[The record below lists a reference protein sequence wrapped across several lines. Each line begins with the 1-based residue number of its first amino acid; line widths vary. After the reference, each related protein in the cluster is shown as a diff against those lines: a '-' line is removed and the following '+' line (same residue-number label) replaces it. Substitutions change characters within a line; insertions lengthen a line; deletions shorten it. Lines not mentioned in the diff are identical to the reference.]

1 MAFLKHTLDFYLKS
15 SIHVALAV
23 VALSGLNGLFLNKTP
38 DLNLLLFQ
46 FSSTIFYY
54 NSLKYGQLLFKG
66 SLKQLWF
73 TVALWILTVLSLV
86 VSLYTLIQFSL
97 LQFFMVGTALVLG
110 LSYVFLPSSVFG
122 RENGTFKTLTVAL
135 VWAIVTSA
143 LNNEEF
149 KGFTSASVV
158 QFIATLCWILAL
170 MFPFEFRD
178 RNGDQLRHP
187 TLVQRFGLRT
197 SRFLAQFFLAC
208 WVFLT
213 FTLVGFEQHFLVALL
228 SSYAVATQVI
238 AKGMRTTSLFYT
250 EFWVEGLP
258 VMVLLICGLTCF
270 IF

>member
-1 MAFLKHTLDFYLKS
+1 MAFLKCTLDFYLKS

-23 VALSGLNGLFLNKTP
+23 VALSGLNGLFLNKIP
-38 DLNLLLFQ
+38 DVNLLLFQ

-66 SLKQLWF
+66 TLRQHWF
-73 TVALWILTVLSLV
+73 TVALCILTVLSLV

-97 LQFFMVGTALVLG
+97 VQHLMVGTALVLG

-143 LNNEEF
+143 LNNEEL
-149 KGFTSASVV
+149 KDFTSASVV

-178 RNGDQLRHP
+178 RIGDQLRHP

-208 WVFLT
+208 WILLT
-213 FTLVGFEQHFLVALL
+213 LILVGFEGCYSVALL
-228 SSYAVATQVI
+228 SSYAIATQVI
-238 AKGMRTTSLFYT
+238 AKGMRTSSLFYT

-258 VMVLLICGLTCF
+258 VMVLCICWLTRI